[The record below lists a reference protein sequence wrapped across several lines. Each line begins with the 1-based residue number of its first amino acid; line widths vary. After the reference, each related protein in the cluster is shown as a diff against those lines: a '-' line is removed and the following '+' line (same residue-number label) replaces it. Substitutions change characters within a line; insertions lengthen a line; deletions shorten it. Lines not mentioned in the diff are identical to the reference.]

1 MKILYVVDEMP
12 SISTPFILNQIVG
25 QIELNNQIHI
35 WSRKKGDFSKSHEEF
50 KSYKIDDKTTYLEKI
65 DNKFKSRLIYFIKK
79 GPRFFY
85 THPQLFLKS
94 LNFIKFKRYAANLRL
109 FEEVFGFSKSN
120 FKNFDI
126 IHAQFGPLGQMILRL
141 KEIGLVKGKLIT
153 HFRGYDLS
161 KNINFE
167 GKNTYNNLFRKGD
180 YFLAN
185 SNYFMNKAI
194 QLGCE
199 KAKIRTL
206 FSGVHIDKFSYVKTH
221 KLSTKKDLILIGS
234 VGRLTEKKGY
244 EYILKAIKQLIDKD
258 YKIKYEIVGSG
269 ELKRELELL
278 IEKLNIKSI
287 VKFHGSMTHLEISK
301 FLKSID
307 LFLSHNVTSKD
318 GDQDAP
324 VNTLKEAML
333 SGNIVF
339 STFHG
344 GIPELVKNNYNGF
357 LNKEK
362 DVNGLVKSIE
372 ENFFSNKN
380 LDAISKNARKTV
392 KEKYDIIKLN
402 LLLNSYYIDL
412 LKD

>member
-12 SISTPFILNQIVG
+12 SISTPFILYQIIG
-25 QIELNNQIHI
+25 QIELNNEIHI
-35 WSRKKGDFSKSHEEF
+35 WSRKKGDFSITHEEF
-50 KSYKIDDKTTYLEKI
+50 KSYKIANKTTYS
-65 DNKFKSRLIYFIKK
+65 DNINNNFKSRLMHFIKK
-79 GPRFFY
+79 GPNFFF
-85 THPQLFLKS
+85 THPILFFKS
-94 LNFIKFKRYAANLRL
+94 INFMKFKRYAANLRL
-109 FEEVFGFSKSN
+109 FEDVFGFSKSN
-120 FKNFDI
+120 YKNFDI
-126 IHAQFGPLGQMILRL
+126 IHAQFGPLGQMTLRL

-161 KNINFE
+161 KNIKFE
-167 GKNTYNNLFRKGD
+167 GENIYDYLFREGD

-199 KAKIRTL
+199 KAKISTL
-206 FSGVHIDKFSYVKTH
+206 FSGVHIDKFSYVKSH
-221 KLSTKKDLILIGS
+221 KLYSKKDLILIGS

-244 EYILKAIKQLIDKD
+244 EFILKAIKQLIDRD
-258 YKIKYEIVGSG
+258 YNIKYEIVGSG

-278 IEKLNIKSI
+278 IEKLNLKSI
-287 VKFHGSMTHLEISK
+287 VKFHGSMNHLEISK

-307 LFLSHNVTSKD
+307 LFISHNITSKD

-339 STFHG
+339 STYHG
-344 GIPELVKNNYNGF
+344 GIPELVENKCNGF

-372 ENFFSNKN
+372 ENFFNNKN
-380 LDAISKNARKTV
+380 LDTISENARRTI

-402 LLLNSYYIDL
+402 LLLNRYYMEL
-412 LKD
+412 LEN

>member
-1 MKILYVVDEMP
+1 MKILFVVDEMP
-12 SISTPFILNQIVG
+12 SISTPFILYQIVG

-35 WSRKKGDFSKSHEEF
+35 WSRKKGDFLLAHEEF
-50 KSYKIDDKTTYLEKI
+50 KKYKIENRTTYLDNI
-65 DNKFKSRLIYFIKK
+65 DNKFKSRLIYFIKN
-79 GPRFFY
+79 GPRFFC
-85 THPQLFLKS
+85 TQPLLFLKS
-94 LNFIKFKRYAANLRL
+94 LNVIKFKRYSANLRL

-185 SNYFMNKAI
+185 CNYFMNKAI

-206 FSGVHIDKFSYVKTH
+206 FSGIHLGKFNYVKSH
-221 KLSTKKDLILIGS
+221 KLFSKKDLIVIGS

-244 EYILKAIKQLIDKD
+244 EFILKAIKQLVDKD
-258 YKIKYEIVGSG
+258 YNLKYEIVGSG
-269 ELKRELELL
+269 ELQKELELL
-278 IEKLNIKSI
+278 VDKLNIKSI
-287 VKFHGSMTHLEISK
+287 VKFHGSMTHLEISN

-344 GIPELVKNNYNGF
+344 GIPELIKNNYNGF

-362 DVNGLVKSIE
+362 DVNGLVNLIE
-372 ENFFSNKN
+372 EKFFNNKN
-380 LDAISKNARKTV
+380 LNLISKNARKTV
-392 KEKYDIIKLN
+392 KKKYDIVKLN
-402 LLLNSYYIDL
+402 LLLNRYYMDL